1 MFEGLTPDL
10 IQATIYVGISHPEL
24 FKNDAIHSFPVE
36 QKEELARI
44 AENIREAEENKSRLF
59 ISFFEQMKCFQYEL
73 SMTSVQLSAG
83 DSVEDLHILR
93 NELCCNDVMEYLRL
107 PCAIYSNVK
116 VKMKNV
122 SPIYSLMCDC
132 LYNLQTV
139 YDEIEKE
146 IKPRIKELKKN
157 GSKDKRLVV
166 INICA
171 QLSTNIY
178 FRMDIMKDAIKHV
191 LGDSFLK
198 EKENQDNAS

>member
-1 MFEGLTPDL
+1 
-10 IQATIYVGISHPEL
+10 
-24 FKNDAIHSFPVE
+24 
-36 QKEELARI
+36 
-44 AENIREAEENKSRLF
+44 
-59 ISFFEQMKCFQYEL
+59 
-73 SMTSVQLSAG
+73 
-83 DSVEDLHILR
+83 
-93 NELCCNDVMEYLRL
+93 
-107 PCAIYSNVK
+107 
-116 VKMKNV
+116 
-122 SPIYSLMCDC
+122 MCDC

-157 GSKDKRLVV
+157 SSKDKRLAV

-198 EKENQDNAS
+198 EEGVSNAS

>member
-1 MFEGLTPDL
+1 
-10 IQATIYVGISHPEL
+10 
-24 FKNDAIHSFPVE
+24 
-36 QKEELARI
+36 
-44 AENIREAEENKSRLF
+44 
-59 ISFFEQMKCFQYEL
+59 
-73 SMTSVQLSAG
+73 
-83 DSVEDLHILR
+83 
-93 NELCCNDVMEYLRL
+93 
-107 PCAIYSNVK
+107 
-116 VKMKNV
+116 
-122 SPIYSLMCDC
+122 MCDC

-157 GSKDKRLVV
+157 TSKDRRQAV

>member
-83 DSVEDLHILR
+83 DSVEDLHILQ

-191 LGDSFLK
+191 LGDSIL
-198 EKENQDNAS
+198 EEENETKQD

>member
-1 MFEGLTPDL
+1 MINMIPEL
-10 IQATIYVGISHPEL
+10 IQALIYVGITNPQI
-24 FKNDAIHSFPVE
+24 FNDDFLSSIPVE
-36 QKEELARI
+36 DHKELSRI
-44 AENIREAEENKSRLF
+44 AKNIKDIEENKSR
-59 ISFFEQMKCFQYEL
+59 FFLGFLEQMKSFQYEL

-93 NELCCNDVMEYLRL
+93 NELCCNDVTEYLRL

-157 GSKDKRLVV
+157 TSKDRRQAV